1 MKKVIV
7 LVLIAIIPV
16 FFALFGYSGGAENPP
31 ASLNLVRALTLS
43 PWLSAL
49 LGGVIALILRHKRA
63 IWWSMVVV
71 FVYSYLNLG
80 LIWGMFWSEGL
91 FSGSLFSAAS
101 TFAAM
106 AFIGSAFTYGMLTV
120 IRKVITI
127 EQQQQQQQHTNQK
140 PRKRK

>member
-1 MKKVIV
+1 MTAV
-7 LVLIAIIPV
+7 AWPRR
-16 FFALFGYSGGAENPP
+16 FCTT
-31 ASLNLVRALTLS
+31 LTLS

-71 FVYSYLNLG
+71 FVYYYLNLG
-80 LIWGMFWSEGL
+80 QIWGGFWSEGV

-106 AFIGSAFTYGMLTV
+106 AFIGAVFTYGMV
-120 IRKVITI
+120 TI
-127 EQQQQQQQHTNQK
+127 LRAWPAGVGERGPTIWSS
-140 PRKRK
+140 